1 MKATFAALWLLAALT
16 LTPAAAAERVG
27 DLAQIAGVRSNQ
39 IVGYGLVVGLD
50 GTGDQTSQAP
60 FTTQSLQN
68 MLQQFGVTV
77 PPNVRPQLRNVAAV
91 SITAELPAFAKPGQ
105 TIDITVASIGN
116 AKSLRGGSLLMTPLR
131 GADGEIYALAQG
143 NVVVGGVGAS
153 GASGSSVQVNVL
165 NTGRIPA
172 GGMVERGMANAFAVS
187 DGLVFNLHS
196 PNFSTASRIVTAI
209 NAAMGEG
216 VAQALD
222 GASIAVRAPVSP
234 DQRVSFVG
242 MINDI
247 SVEPGNLPAR
257 VIINA
262 RTGTVVIG
270 ANVTVSAA
278 AVAHGGI
285 EVSISEQPFA
295 SQPGPL
301 ADGST
306 VVVPD
311 SSVSIT
317 ERGGTAFKFGPGVSL
332 DEIISAI
339 NRVGAAPSDLISIL
353 QALKES
359 GALRAELVVI

>member
-1 MKATFAALWLLAALT
+1 
-16 LTPAAAAERVG
+16 
-27 DLAQIAGVRSNQ
+27 
-39 IVGYGLVVGLD
+39 
-50 GTGDQTSQAP
+50 
-60 FTTQSLQN
+60 
-68 MLQQFGVTV
+68 
-77 PPNVRPQLRNVAAV
+77 
-91 SITAELPAFAKPGQ
+91 
-105 TIDITVASIGN
+105 
-116 AKSLRGGSLLMTPLR
+116 
-131 GADGEIYALAQG
+131 
-143 NVVVGGVGAS
+143 
-153 GASGSSVQVNVL
+153 
-165 NTGRIPA
+165 
-172 GGMVERGMANAFAVS
+172 MVERGVANAFAVS